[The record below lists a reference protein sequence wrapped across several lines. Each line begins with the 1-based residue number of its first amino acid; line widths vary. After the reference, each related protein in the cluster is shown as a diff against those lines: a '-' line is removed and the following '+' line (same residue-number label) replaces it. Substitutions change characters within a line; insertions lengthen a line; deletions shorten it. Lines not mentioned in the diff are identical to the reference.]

1 MQKTLFFLAVV
12 GRGDG
17 SGGELG
23 VETINEGDGGVKES
37 IACLALG
44 EVGLVWSRERF
55 LDSVRHGAD
64 VASDGTLHGTAG
76 IV

>member
-12 GRGDG
+12 GRCDG

-37 IACLALG
+37 IAERSGSFGAGSVSSIVCDT
-44 EVGLVWSRERF
+44 GL
-55 LDSVRHGAD
+55 
-64 VASDGTLHGTAG
+64 T
-76 IV
+76 